1 MKTYPVKIPQI
12 LSALLIPL
20 LLSVNSCTDNTVSSA
35 EEPPQPSDESPAYEA
50 FVLPEATDKL
60 TVYTMS
66 MTSYTLTPAV
76 NIFKEK
82 FPEVDVEVISY
93 SDGEY
98 ETILKTELASGDGP
112 DLFFSFGNDLPD
124 IYKTMSTEI
133 FVDLNQFLLRDDEYN
148 PNDYVTGVM
157 DAVLCNG
164 KRYMVPIEYGVPLL
178 LTAEEIL
185 AEESL
190 TRDDIL
196 SFDGFLQAYEQYNA
210 NHPND
215 GNSVFTVSGFQPA
228 LRYFLLY
235 SGIDLLDYETGT
247 VAIEQNRTAFENIV
261 TAVKK
266 VYKPDEQISLNITG
280 GLTGRKNLFDNF
292 CTTANYMLMGK
303 ISYLRTENLTPVLF
317 TCPNVGGN
325 GAIAEIQRVAA
336 IPKASENQLN
346 AYRLLKILLSEEI
359 QGGNDGGYSYLRLGN
374 PVLKTALRA
383 KIEADAAGMDNPID
397 EATITEYIN
406 TMTDV
411 ASGNI
416 MPKLVYDYVIE
427 EMTPYFEGTKSFDD
441 CFARLVN
448 VLELYISE

>member
-1 MKTYPVKIPQI
+1 MKTYSIKIRRF
-12 LSALLIPL
+12 LSILLIPIL
-20 LLSVNSCTDNTVSSA
+20 LFANSCTNNTEITNEKS
-35 EEPPQPSDESPAYEA
+35 PQPSSESPTYET
-50 FVLPEATDKL
+50 FVLPKPTDKL

-66 MTSYTLTPAV
+66 MTAYTLTPAV

-82 FPEVDVEVISY
+82 YPEVDVEVISY

-98 ETILKTELASGDGP
+98 ETILKTELASGGGP

-148 PNDYVTGVM
+148 PDDYVTGVM

-164 KRYMVPIEYGVPLL
+164 KRYMVPVEYGVPLL

-185 AEESL
+185 TEEGMN
-190 TRDDIL
+190 RDDIL
-196 SFDGFLQAYEQYNA
+196 TFERFLKAYEQYNA
-210 NHPND
+210 NHPDD
-215 GNSVFTVSGFQPA
+215 GRSVFTVSGFQSA

-247 VAIEQNRTAFENIV
+247 AAIEQNRTAFENIV
-261 TAVKK
+261 TTVKK
-266 VYKPDEQISLNITG
+266 VYKPDEQVSLNITD

-325 GAIAEIQRVAA
+325 GAIAEIQSVAA
-336 IPKASENQLN
+336 IPKASDNQLN

-359 QGGNDGGYSYLRLGN
+359 QGGNDGGYQYLRLGN

-383 KIEADAAGMDNPID
+383 KIATNAAGMDTPID
-397 EATITEYIN
+397 ETTITEYTN
-406 TMTDV
+406 TMTNISS
-411 ASGNI
+411 ANI